1 MPTFENATCADV
13 TTDTKWDLCIKITYP
28 NDNTVDYMLLEDGHG
43 WLTYKGIMKDEKV
56 PIAFSW
62 PDEEDGE
69 TNATVSLFQKR
80 KLFFNIT
87 NKKSS
92 LNVI

>member
-1 MPTFENATCADV
+1 
-13 TTDTKWDLCIKITYP
+13 
-28 NDNTVDYMLLEDGHG
+28 MLLEDGHG
-43 WLTYKGIMKDEKV
+43 WLTYKGVMKDEKV

-62 PDEEDGE
+62 PDKEDGE

-87 NKKSS
+87 ND
-92 LNVI
+92 I